1 MRARLMALPL
11 VMLAALMFAGCGG
24 SDDSSTDD
32 GSSDTTTSES
42 ATTEDTSTD
51 ESAGTDSASGAGQ
64 TLELGV
70 DGNNLSFDKTSLEAS
85 AGSVTIELNNSS
97 SIQHNIAIEDEDGE
111 SLGEGDLV
119 GKDETSKVTVE
130 LQPGTYTYYCSPH
143 KSAGMT
149 GTLTVT

>member
-1 MRARLMALPL
+1 MRARLMALLL
-11 VMLAALMFAGCGG
+11 VMLAALMFGACGG
-24 SDDSSTDD
+24 AYSCSCYDSS
-32 GSSDTTTSES
+32 SHPTSCAS
-42 ATTEDTSTD
+42 ATTEESSTD
-51 ESAGTDSASGAGQ
+51 ESASTDTASGSGQ

-70 DGNNLSFDKTSLEAS
+70 DGNNLKFDKASLEAT
-85 AGSVTIELNNSS
+85 AGSVTIELNNTST
-97 SIQHNIAIEDEDGE
+97 IQHNIGIEDKDGK